1 MKKFYNKTIMSRAF
15 SSALRVF
22 ALLCVLLGVYSNAF
36 AWDNEVVIW
45 KSGEG
50 KTYHDISSG
59 SCTINLSSTGDYY
72 FFIKDNKDNG
82 KEKKLSGYSQMTN
95 GNSTDWRFDGTNSD
109 CGLKVNNGETGNFTF
124 NLRWENSTP
133 IVSVVYPKYYAKYN
147 WDGNDWY
154 WKEFDTNNQITGV
167 FHNGCMNVDTSENDN
182 ANCYNIV
189 KNGTINDGTPCTFTW
204 NPSNNTVTAT
214 PISETWYLKHPWAGS
229 NDWTWKELT
238 HVSGTTYTITAQY
251 SSTSNVVGFNYNTKA
266 DGDGQGYADPTINC
280 FPASTNENCIITFDS
295 ETKKITVEPTGG
307 CPPPNMPGAMGDC
320 QRIEIY
326 SKNNYNLYA
335 VQDGKGIS
343 GNYGTGAITDATKGT
358 QVTYNGKTYYKYY
371 IEDYEYV
378 QIAFKNSNGNKTG
391 LSNKLYGGYA
401 YIFDDDYTLDASGT
415 IHAFP
420 SSYNYADCS
429 DPATI
434 VLLSKE
440 AVVNKTTKKAILY
453 GYIKQTN
460 CENILDYGFYYCR
473 VPDGDK
479 CKPDQKSTKL
489 QVATSNALLRSQ
501 DFSAE
506 LVLEDGYTYYYRAYA
521 NVGTEVLSQEIR
533 SISTDPCKQQVCCE
547 GPVIYTINAAFEQ
560 DNVCKLE
567 FRNLQDAIDHLTASA
582 LRNDSYA
589 YAEFVGSSYNLK
601 QPVVMNVVYYDDTPD
616 DPTSSYCYRGKQVD
630 RNTVLSAGAD
640 KPDHMLFIENI
651 NKTAT
656 NKANTLTI
664 KAGTTTAKPWIHHI
678 LIRESKNI
686 VLDSLIILS
695 DPNGEINDNALE
707 IDVHMQSYDD
717 NGHKEPDWGS
727 ITKVGQFEDANIL
740 IQNSMI
746 GSAGFTGVH
755 VSSYDGVTFKN
766 NDFELQVTDFT
777 ENTIKHGASA
787 KFMFCS
793 GIKFIQ
799 NNFRG
804 DHATLMWIQES
815 ANMLIMNNVF
825 WNTNGYYNKDYPT
838 PSAIRLFAQ
847 WDKDIENIGIFYN
860 TFYLADNP
868 TNNSLAESNYWK
880 YNILKMEHRYN
891 DGSIDNIIDS
901 KIKFQYNNCYSYD
914 ANVAGRESGNTPFG
928 DKTTVAS
935 GENYC
940 PNNFWSEYDH
950 IKGNTTTSAFAFG
963 CSDNE
968 CINVKGQVCETTAS
982 GPASL
987 IVKGEAM
994 NLGKAPEVAFTGIAV
1009 DNVELRSD
1017 RYLTNVRPASDTWT
1031 YGAYQSKE
1039 TIPTSVIYWVGLSDK
1054 WDDRNNWEYE
1064 TLDIETGKMIRQR
1077 VSCVNEL
1084 SENLKVIIEEI
1095 GTMEISG
1102 GRKWPKVPAS
1112 FDATERKQESG
1123 IPESEQVSAGK
1134 KFASTIELEYGAGLR
1149 GVENLKDADGN
1160 MLYNNALVHF
1170 DADRS
1175 KWLLVGSIVKP
1186 FVNGTDNNGG
1196 LRNVNSGD
1204 YFKQFMPQVYM
1215 RETVVDGDMIS
1226 WTQTFPDLDTEVL
1239 PNTVFAINIP
1249 DEYGEY
1255 FKSAATYNKENGTNY
1270 DPTAFIPYTFNGR
1283 FVVSEDNQPNQD
1295 YVYTGL
1301 SATGKNL
1308 LNNVYPCNLDAKLI
1322 ESADMGTISV
1332 YDYENGAFV
1341 STDATGSDIVTIK
1354 AQQGFVFT
1362 PKTGTT
1368 FRLNDAILAEGS
1380 TRTRAQE
1387 TELPTFSLQVDNAN
1401 TTEPGASNVVLRM
1414 DREQEGLFDAPLNT
1428 PKVFTR
1434 NLYTPEAYIINKDAY
1449 YSRLYVGNGVAK
1461 VPLGI
1466 SLRRAMNITF
1476 QQVYNRGFSSMV
1488 LVDEQTGKEYD
1499 LLNRSYTTEK
1509 LPKGT
1514 TEGRFYLRFA
1524 ADNIEETLP
1533 DDEDVTTD
1541 VDQIDG
1547 SASINIYAVD
1557 QQIIKVVANNV
1568 ELQTIYV
1575 NDMTGRMMSYD
1586 ASGSYAE
1593 LRLPVAQG
1601 VYLVHVVGDKATRT
1615 EKVVIK

>member
-22 ALLCVLLGVYSNAF
+22 ALLCVLLGVSSSAWGADDGFFDGLKIGYYHSSVSN
-36 AWDNEVVIW
+36 DIW
-45 KSGEG
+45 TDYNTTNIGQLTGTPYLKGIDVKTWNSSVTSVTLEIKEGNTTLGTFSSNNPKSQWEDSGRQNWNKEWSMTG
-50 KTYHDISSG
+50 NIALPKSSG
-59 SCTINLSSTGDYY
+59 SHTI
-72 FFIKDNKDNG
+72 
-82 KEKKLSGYSQMTN
+82 
-95 GNSTDWRFDGTNSD
+95 
-109 CGLKVNNGETGNFTF
+109 
-124 NLRWENSTP
+124 
-133 IVSVVYPKYYAKYN
+133 SVVKKTN
-147 WDGNDWY
+147 WGTT
-154 WKEFDTNNQITGV
+154 ETN
-167 FHNGCMNVDTSENDN
+167 
-182 ANCYNIV
+182 
-189 KNGTINDGTPCTFTW
+189 TFTY
-204 NPSNNTVTAT
+204 TIAG
-214 PISETWYLKHPWAGS
+214 ETWYLKHPWAGS

-280 FPASTNENCIITFDS
+280 FPESTNENCIITFDS

-950 IKGNTTTSAFAFG
+950 IKGNNPSAFAFG

-1039 TIPTSVIYWVGLSDK
+1039 TIQTSVIYWVGLSDK

-1112 FDATERKQESG
+1112 FDATERNQESG

-1249 DEYGEY
+1249 DEYGGY

-1270 DPTAFIPYTFNGR
+1270 DPTASIPYTFNGR

-1295 YVYTGL
+1295 YEYTGL
-1301 SATGKNL
+1301 STTGKNL

-1476 QQVYNRGFSSMV
+1476 QQVYNKGFSSMV

>member
-22 ALLCVLLGVYSNAF
+22 ALLCVLLGVSSSAWGADDGFFDGLKIGYYPGSGSDIWTDYNTTNIGELTGTPYLKGIDVKTWNSSVTSVTLEIKEGNTTLGTFSSN
-36 AWDNEVVIW
+36 NP
-45 KSGEG
+45 KSQWEDSGRQNWNKEWSMTG
-50 KTYHDISSG
+50 NIALPKSSG
-59 SCTINLSSTGDYY
+59 SHTI
-72 FFIKDNKDNG
+72 
-82 KEKKLSGYSQMTN
+82 
-95 GNSTDWRFDGTNSD
+95 
-109 CGLKVNNGETGNFTF
+109 
-124 NLRWENSTP
+124 
-133 IVSVVYPKYYAKYN
+133 SVVKKTN
-147 WDGNDWY
+147 WGTT
-154 WKEFDTNNQITGV
+154 ETN
-167 FHNGCMNVDTSENDN
+167 
-182 ANCYNIV
+182 
-189 KNGTINDGTPCTFTW
+189 TFTY
-204 NPSNNTVTAT
+204 TIAG
-214 PISETWYLKHPWAGS
+214 ETWYLKHPWAGS

-238 HVSGTTYTITAQY
+238 HVSGTTYTLTAQY

-266 DGDGQGYADPTINC
+266 DGDGQGYTDPTINC
-280 FPASTNENCIITFDS
+280 FPSSQTENCIITFDS
-295 ETKKITVEPTGG
+295 ETKRITVEPTGG

-506 LVLEDGYTYYYRAYA
+506 LTLEDGYTYYYRAYA

-547 GPVIYTINAAFEQ
+547 GPVVYTINAAFEQ

-589 YAEFVGSSYNLK
+589 YTEFVGSSYNLK

-695 DPNGEINDNALE
+695 DPNGEIKDNALE
-707 IDVHMQSYDD
+707 IDVHMQSYDKD
-717 NGHKEPDWGS
+717 GYKEPDWGS
-727 ITKVGQFEDANIL
+727 ITEVGQFEDANIL

-777 ENTIKHGASA
+777 ENTIEHGASA

-825 WNTNGYYNKDYPT
+825 WNTNGYYNKDYAT

-847 WDKDIENIGIFYN
+847 WNKNVENIGIFYN

-891 DGSIDNIIDS
+891 DGSIANIVES

-928 DKTTVAS
+928 GKTTVAS
-935 GENYC
+935 GDNYC

-950 IKGNTTTSAFAFG
+950 IKGNNPSAFAFG